1 MRPTSQPRRR
11 CACGADEAYRRLLR
25 SGARPHFTT
34 YYVLLME
41 LQDRPWNDCKGAE
54 KAALRQQFEMPISQQ
69 RDLND
74 HGIEK
79 ILDRIGTGQKR

>member
-1 MRPTSQPRRR
+1 
-11 CACGADEAYRRLLR
+11 
-25 SGARPHFTT
+25 
-34 YYVLLME
+34 ME

-79 ILDRIGTGQKR
+79 ILDRIGTGLKR